1 MVSTCSKCYLLKFP
15 SLLLH
20 PICHTQWL
28 YYTCSLC
35 DQNNMI
41 TFWNIIIKRKARFFP
56 KDICWEKIITFYVSR
71 YLLKMANYYSVYTF
85 SNCIKYFWNTLF
97 FVSYPE
103 EKKYVRPVHLI
114 QLNDFFLLDNHYSL
128 KHGLLYQLYFMCCH
142 RFNNTSSLM
151 HRVRNF
157 HIYTFQK
164 YNKF

>member
-1 MVSTCSKCYLLKFP
+1 MLFAQIPEFVATSHLSYPMIVLYMQLMRPKQYDNILEHHNKKKSTLFSERYLLGK
-15 SLLLH
+15 
-20 PICHTQWL
+20 
-28 YYTCSLC
+28 
-35 DQNNMI
+35 NND
-41 TFWNIIIKRKARFFP
+41 F
-56 KDICWEKIITFYVSR
+56 TFYVSR

-157 HIYTFQK
+157 HVYTFQK